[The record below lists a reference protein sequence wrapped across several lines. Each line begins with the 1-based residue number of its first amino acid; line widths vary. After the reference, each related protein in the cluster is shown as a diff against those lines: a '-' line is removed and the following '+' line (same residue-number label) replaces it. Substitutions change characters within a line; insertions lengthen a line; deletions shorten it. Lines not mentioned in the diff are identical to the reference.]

1 MIKTYNRQITKN
13 YKVQKTNFDD
23 KRYRFETIAVFPQSE
38 VYWAKAV
45 GHSVWDKQG
54 NKWIDMTS
62 GIFVANAGHSNP
74 KIKNAIRKQLDKD
87 VLFAYTY
94 DTAIRTKLAEKIVSV
109 SPDYLDKIIF
119 MNSGTEATDVAYR
132 LIKMWGEKKNKKKI
146 VCFRGSYHGR
156 ALSCD
161 LMCGNDSSSEWSRVQ
176 DEDIIFLDFPYDESE
191 TFDPSLLGDPKDI
204 SAFMIETYQGWGA
217 CMYPKKY
224 IEDLYKFARENDCLV
239 CFDEVQ
245 AGFYRMGS
253 LYGYQTYSD
262 IIEPDLVC
270 LGKGMSSSLPIS
282 AVLGRKDI
290 IDIDKNANVSS
301 THSGNALS
309 CAASL
314 ANIEFLTNKKFQKTF
329 SKTKLAF
336 ESHCQSLED
345 HEVVEK
351 IYYRGMVAGI
361 VLKSTEQAERA
372 VDYCI
377 ENGVLPVRTSRE
389 SIKLGPPLT
398 ITKSA
403 LDEAFSVIQ
412 ESLDRVKKIGR

>member
-146 VCFRGSYHGR
+146 VCFRQGSYVGQFPKIRHNVIFQR
-156 ALSCD
+156 TVEN
-161 LMCGNDSSSEWSRVQ
+161 MGNNRS
-176 DEDIIFLDFPYDESE
+176 
-191 TFDPSLLGDPKDI
+191 
-204 SAFMIETYQGWGA
+204 
-217 CMYPKKY
+217 
-224 IEDLYKFARENDCLV
+224 
-239 CFDEVQ
+239 
-245 AGFYRMGS
+245 
-253 LYGYQTYSD
+253 
-262 IIEPDLVC
+262 
-270 LGKGMSSSLPIS
+270 
-282 AVLGRKDI
+282 
-290 IDIDKNANVSS
+290 
-301 THSGNALS
+301 
-309 CAASL
+309 
-314 ANIEFLTNKKFQKTF
+314 
-329 SKTKLAF
+329 
-336 ESHCQSLED
+336 
-345 HEVVEK
+345 EVVRK
-351 IYYRGMVAGI
+351 
-361 VLKSTEQAERA
+361 LFPK
-372 VDYCI
+372 
-377 ENGVLPVRTSRE
+377 PVRD
-389 SIKLGPPLT
+389 SIWTRG
-398 ITKSA
+398 SS
-403 LDEAFSVIQ
+403 F
-412 ESLDRVKKIGR
+412 